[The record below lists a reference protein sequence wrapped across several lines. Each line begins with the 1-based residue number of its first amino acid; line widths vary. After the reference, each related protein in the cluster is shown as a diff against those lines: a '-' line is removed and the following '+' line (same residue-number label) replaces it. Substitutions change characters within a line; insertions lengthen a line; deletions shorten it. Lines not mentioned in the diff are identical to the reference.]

1 MNTFQIEITT
11 TTITN
16 VSLLIIM
23 IHFYFS
29 NLNSTYSQSIIL
41 NIFLNYQIEDQDLLT
56 EKLRIVKF
64 CDK

>member
-1 MNTFQIEITT
+1 MNTFQIEITAT
-11 TTITN
+11 TKSN